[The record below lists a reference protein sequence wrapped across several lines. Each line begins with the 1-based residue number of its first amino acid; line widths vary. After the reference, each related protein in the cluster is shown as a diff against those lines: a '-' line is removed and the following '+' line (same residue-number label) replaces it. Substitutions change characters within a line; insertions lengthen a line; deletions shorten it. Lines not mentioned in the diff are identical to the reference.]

1 MDDDLHRIEALGYVR
16 DFVVADGY
24 AFVVGDLGG
33 GGFLTVVDVGTET
46 GWTEV
51 ALALVPGE
59 ISASQDGTMS
69 LSGDRLALVT
79 RQRDVGHRGR
89 LVVFDISD
97 PGEPLQIAD
106 TVMPGEEHAVM
117 LDGGEIYVA
126 DSFGGLGV
134 YSGRR
139 CLLHHEMPPED
150 PASSTR

>member
-1 MDDDLHRIEALGYVR
+1 MISRNLVAAVVMLFLVSEAAPLLARECLLSLGRYAR
-16 DFVVADGY
+16 GWSEAVAANGSE
-24 AFVVGDLGG
+24 F
-33 GGFLTVVDVGTET
+33 
-46 GWTEV
+46 
-51 ALALVPGE
+51 
-59 ISASQDGTMS
+59 
-69 LSGDRLALVT
+69 
-79 RQRDVGHRGR
+79 
-89 LVVFDISD
+89 VFDISD